1 MSPLLVL
8 LGGAVCFR
16 SFNNWTPLTEIEV
29 CGKSDSES
37 NALFGGVETVK
48 EEIEA
53 LAGQICGESSKISPV
68 KVKASGSDNVKV
80 LFDGNFDTRWTTVNT
95 QNEADLDNDMVQVTL
110 AGDTRVSKVK
120 ISFFDGNL
128 AHQYFSLYTQ
138 AATDTVWTPVLENES
153 AALTLGLQSFDI
165 NMDGVHKVY
174 IVGKGNDVGLF
185 TKISEVEVWGC

>member
-1 MSPLLVL
+1 M
-8 LGGAVCFR
+8 
-16 SFNNWTPLTEIEV
+16 T
-29 CGKSDSES
+29 
-37 NALFGGVETVK
+37 

-53 LAGQICGESSKISPV
+53 LAGQVCTQASKIAPV

-95 QNEADLDNDMVQVTL
+95 QNNSDLDNDMVQVTL

-120 ISFFDGNL
+120 ISFFDGDL
-128 AHQYFSLYTQ
+128 AHQYFSLYIQ
-138 AATDTVWTPVLENES
+138 SATDVVWTLVLDNES
-153 AALTLGLQSFDI
+153 AGLSLGLQTFDI

>member
-1 MSPLLVL
+1 M
-8 LGGAVCFR
+8 
-16 SFNNWTPLTEIEV
+16 
-29 CGKSDSES
+29 
-37 NALFGGVETVK
+37 K

-53 LAGQICGESSKISPV
+53 LAGQICGESTKIAPV
-68 KVKASGSDNVKV
+68 KVRASGSDNVKF

-128 AHQYFSLYTQ
+128 AHQYFSLYIQ
-138 AATDTVWTPVLENES
+138 AATDTVWTPVFENES
-153 AALTLGLQSFDI
+153 AALSLDLQTFDI

-185 TKISEVEVWGC
+185 TKISEFEVWGC